1 MLMLED
7 LYKIQLYKIY
17 YKNVKNFLPEYFQT
31 FTPCYSTATDHNH
44 GLRHTTVRLPMT
56 KREYYVQCTKY
67 QYLKLIQETS
77 QLDLDR
83 CCFNYYLIHS
93 TFQIYYHCSIQPS
106 VQQKK
111 LLCLRTTTVND
122 HYFMTIY

>member
-1 MLMLED
+1 
-7 LYKIQLYKIY
+7 
-17 YKNVKNFLPEYFQT
+17 
-31 FTPCYSTATDHNH
+31 
-44 GLRHTTVRLPMT
+44 MT

-67 QYLKLIQETS
+67 QYLKLIRETS

-83 CCFNYYLIHS
+83 CLTS
-93 TFQIYYHCSIQPS
+93 TITQFIAHFKYYHCSIQPS

>member
-17 YKNVKNFLPEYFQT
+17 YKNVKNFLPGYFQT
-31 FTPCYSTATDHNH
+31 FTPYYSTATDHNH
-44 GLRHTTVRLPMT
+44 DLGHTTLRLPMT

-67 QYLKLIQETS
+67 QYLKLIRETS

-83 CCFNYYLIHS
+83 CLTSTITQFIAHFN
-93 TFQIYYHCSIQPS
+93 
-106 VQQKK
+106 
-111 LLCLRTTTVND
+111 
-122 HYFMTIY
+122 